1 MGKLIQL
8 MADLPKD
15 KLLHSFYGVLI
26 YLVAA
31 LVSPLFG
38 IIAVVVIA
46 IAKEIY
52 DELDYGGLNYG
63 DIAMTVLIPTI
74 LFIKEYYFLLNR

>member
-8 MADLPKD
+8 MADIPKD

-31 LVSPLFG
+31 VVSPVFG
-38 IIAVVVIA
+38 VIAVVVIA
-46 IAKEIY
+46 LAKEVS
-52 DELDYGGLNYG
+52 DEIRYGGFDWK
-63 DIAMTVLIPTI
+63 DIVATVAIPMV
-74 LFIKEYYFLLNR
+74 LFLKECQ

>member
-8 MADLPKD
+8 MTDIPKD

-46 IAKEIY
+46 IAKEVY
-52 DELDYGGLNYG
+52 DEIKYGGFDLV
-63 DIAMTVLIPTI
+63 DIVATVAIPMA
-74 LFIKEYYFLLNR
+74 LFLKEC

>member
-8 MADLPKD
+8 MADIPKD

-31 LVSPLFG
+31 LVNPMFG
-38 IIAVVVIA
+38 ILAVIVIA
-46 IAKEIY
+46 IAKELY
-52 DELDYGGLNYG
+52 DEFIYGGFDWV
-63 DIAMTVLIPTI
+63 DIVATVGIPML
-74 LFIKEYYFLLNR
+74 LFLMLE

>member
-8 MADLPKD
+8 MADIPKD

-31 LVSPLFG
+31 VVSPVFG
-38 IIAVVVIA
+38 VIAVVVIA
-46 IAKEIY
+46 LAKEVSEEIR
-52 DELDYGGLNYG
+52 YGGFDWK
-63 DIAMTVLIPTI
+63 DIVATVAIPMV
-74 LFIKEYYFLLNR
+74 LFLKECQ

>member
-1 MGKLIQL
+1 MDFLSK
-8 MADLPKD
+8 LPKD

-31 LVSPLFG
+31 LVSPVFG

-46 IAKEIY
+46 VAKEVY
-52 DELDYGGLNYG
+52 DEIKYGGFDWV
-63 DIAMTVLIPTI
+63 DIVATVAKPMV
-74 LFIKEYYFLLNR
+74 LFLKECQ

>member
-8 MADLPKD
+8 LADIPKD

-31 LVSPLFG
+31 LVSPMFG
-38 IIAVVVIA
+38 VIAVVVIA
-46 IAKEIY
+46 IAKEAY
-52 DELDYGGLNYG
+52 DEIRYGGFDWK
-63 DIAMTVLIPTI
+63 DIIATVAVPMV
-74 LFIKEYYFLLNR
+74 LFLREYQ

>member
-8 MADLPKD
+8 MADIPKD
-15 KLLHSFYGVLI
+15 KLLHNFYGVLI

-31 LVSPLFG
+31 LVSPMFG

-46 IAKEIY
+46 VAKEAY
-52 DELDYGGLNYG
+52 DEIRYGGFDWK
-63 DIAMTVLIPTI
+63 DIIATVAVPMV
-74 LFIKEYYFLLNR
+74 LFLKECQ